1 MTEKSVRQLERELA
15 EARAKVY
22 NARKVEVNRD
32 LDAVG
37 IDLSRTV
44 EKKIPDSNDIP
55 DVILMPK
62 RKRNTENKW

>member
-1 MTEKSVRQLERELA
+1 MTEKSVRELERELA
-15 EARAKVY
+15 DARAKVY

-44 EKKIPDSNDIP
+44 EKKIPNSNDIP

-62 RKRNTENKW
+62 RKRNSENKW